1 MLRCRRCR
9 SEVLR
14 VDVSSNMA
22 NASALVGRFNLCVRT
37 PCFVATQSI
46 ASWIVTVAYHLP
58 WWCFS
63 TLAST
68 FPSSSLLRSSSV
80 DDTSR
85 QCFCRPMAVCIGS
98 PRFVVRIII
107 CSMNWMRNRPL
118 LPEKQHSIDRC
129 VVGKIPC
136 LNFDT
141 CRWRELFVG
150 ACVL

>member
-1 MLRCRRCR
+1 MFVRGASWPHRASLLGLSPSHIIYLGGAFRR
-9 SEVLR
+9 LL
-14 VDVSSNMA
+14 A
-22 NASALVGRFNLCVRT
+22 
-37 PCFVATQSI
+37 QSI
-46 ASWIVTVAYHLP
+46 HRH
-58 WWCFS
+58 CF
-63 TLAST
+63 AAA
-68 FPSSSLLRSSSV
+68 PSMIPAGNV
-80 DDTSR
+80 
-85 QCFCRPMAVCIGS
+85 CRPMAVCIGF

-150 ACVL
+150 ATCSTFGGTPFHQKSQTFSDLSDPPTQFVPEIL